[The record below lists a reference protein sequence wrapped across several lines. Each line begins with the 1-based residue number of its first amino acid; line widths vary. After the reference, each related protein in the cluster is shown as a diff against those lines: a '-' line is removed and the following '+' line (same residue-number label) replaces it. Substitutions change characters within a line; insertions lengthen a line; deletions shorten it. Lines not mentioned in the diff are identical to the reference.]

1 MASTL
6 QDLSKLRGKK
16 TTITYQE
23 TNNNSPCGLGPGD
36 PPPWSTAKVLT
47 GHGQST
53 AVF

>member
-36 PPPWSTAKVLT
+36 P
-47 GHGQST
+47 
-53 AVF
+53 

>member
-36 PPPWSTAKVLT
+36 PPP
-47 GHGQST
+47 GQQLRYLQGT
-53 AVF
+53 AVL